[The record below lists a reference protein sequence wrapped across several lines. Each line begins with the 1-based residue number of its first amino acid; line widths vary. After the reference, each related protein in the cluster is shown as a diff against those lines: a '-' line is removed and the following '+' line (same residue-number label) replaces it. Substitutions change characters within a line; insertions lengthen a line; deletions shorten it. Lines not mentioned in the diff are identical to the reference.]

1 MSFQRQIVN
10 NFLKV
15 GLLKYSGLVVT
26 FAGSALVSRQLDPEE
41 YGVQAIGAI
50 YFGVVTLF
58 LDAGFSLAVIREV
71 DTPAF
76 QRSVRLF
83 ALGMGALLGS
93 LLILAAYP
101 IAWWYGMPEITWVLV
116 LYGVC
121 AFLNAIPIVHE
132 AILSRREQFGYI
144 ARVALLATVVQV
156 IATYLL
162 ARAGFSYYALILPLL
177 AVPLLKYAFY
187 HGKVDLIAR
196 GRPWRQLPFRASF
209 RRIRSLM
216 VNLSVFQVLL
226 YVSSNIDNLYLSKL
240 YSTANLGLYNR
251 AYNFNRLPLTIVS
264 GVISTIQLPMFERI
278 RQEGQNVKYEFTQ
291 YIHLLGG
298 IAFPAVVIFH
308 LFPYEISA
316 FIWGEDWRQVGAYLY
331 PLSILLPTSLMISAA
346 GNLFIVFRGERF
358 LVYNTAIS
366 SLAQI
371 VGASIGVYYSIEGMI
386 VGIILGN
393 LFGSLPV
400 TMYFGFYRLFGYTLW
415 EIFRVWWFNYLMVIG
430 LLSCYISG
438 NAEATY
444 AVLAVYSAGSLY
456 SIGRYVKHNY
466 FG

>member
-50 YFGVVTLF
+50 YFGVVSLF
-58 LDAGFSLAVIREV
+58 LDAGFSLSVIREV
-71 DTPAF
+71 DTPVF

-83 ALGMGALLGS
+83 ALGTGAVLGLL
-93 LLILAAYP
+93 LVLAAYP
-101 IAWWYGMPEITWVLV
+101 IASWYGMPEITGVLM
-116 LYGVC
+116 LYGLC
-121 AFLNAIPIVHE
+121 AFCNAIPLIHE

-144 ARVALLATVVQV
+144 ARIALLATVVQV
-156 IATYLL
+156 GATYLL
-162 ARAGFSYYALILPLL
+162 ALAGFSYYALILPLL

-187 HGKVDLIAR
+187 HGKVDLVAR
-196 GRPWRQLPFRASF
+196 GRPWRRLPFRASL
-209 RRIRSLM
+209 RRIKSLM

-240 YSTANLGLYNR
+240 YSTADLGLYNR
-251 AYNFNRLPLTIVS
+251 AYNFNRLPLTIVT

-278 RQEGQNVKYEFTQ
+278 RQEGQNVKHEFTQ

-298 IAFPAVVIFH
+298 VAFPAVVAFH
-308 LFPYEISA
+308 VFPYEISA

-358 LVYNTAIS
+358 LVYNTAVS

-371 VGASIGVYYSIEGMI
+371 IGATIGVYFSISGMI
-386 VGIILGN
+386 VGLILGN
-393 LFGSLPV
+393 LIGSLPI
-400 TMYFGFYRLFGYTLW
+400 TMYLGFYRLFGYTFW
-415 EIFRVWWFNYLMVIG
+415 EIVRVWWFNYLTVVG
-430 LLSCYISG
+430 LLVCYV
-438 NAEATY
+438 AENPTATY
-444 AVLAVYSAGSLY
+444 TLLAVYSAGSLY
-456 SIGRYVKHNY
+456 SIGRYIKHNY